1 MISVQGLTMEFNN
14 QLLFENI
21 SYVINKKDKIALVGK
36 NGAGKSTMLKII
48 AGLQEPTSGAV
59 SKPKGLTIG
68 YLPQQMNLTDGNTVK
83 QEAGKAFDH
92 IKEIDHKNKQAMI
105 NAYDNS
111 IVATDKF
118 LAQVI
123 DKLDRTGKTSAM
135 LYLSD
140 HGEDL
145 LDDERNRFL
154 HASPI
159 PTYYQLHIP
168 FVIWFSDNYSTL
180 FPDDIR
186 QARNRHT
193 TPFDSRVVFHTLLG
207 IGGIETEYRNDR
219 LSLISPSFHL
229 EKRYYVGEQ
238 NIPIPVQR
246 LPLEEEDLQA
256 FERYGISPR

>member
-1 MISVQGLTMEFNN
+1 
-14 QLLFENI
+14 
-21 SYVINKKDKIALVGK
+21 
-36 NGAGKSTMLKII
+36 
-48 AGLQEPTSGAV
+48 
-59 SKPKGLTIG
+59 
-68 YLPQQMNLTDGNTVK
+68 
-83 QEAGKAFDH
+83 
-92 IKEIDHKNKQAMI
+92 MI

-193 TPFDSRVVFHTLLG
+193 THSTRESYSTPYWVSEALKPNIAMTD
-207 IGGIETEYRNDR
+207 
-219 LSLISPSFHL
+219 SPS
-229 EKRYYVGEQ
+229 
-238 NIPIPVQR
+238 
-246 LPLEEEDLQA
+246 
-256 FERYGISPR
+256 